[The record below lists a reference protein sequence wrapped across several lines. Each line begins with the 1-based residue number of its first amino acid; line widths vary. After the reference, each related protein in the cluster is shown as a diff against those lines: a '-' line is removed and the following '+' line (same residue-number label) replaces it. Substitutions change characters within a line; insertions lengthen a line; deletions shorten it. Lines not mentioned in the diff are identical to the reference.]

1 MLGTAAGGEEEGTTA
16 NRVGQSCWWG
26 ALSGEVSTLSRWVSE
41 FAGSRVGEGQYQG
54 IGVFLAL

>member
-1 MLGTAAGGEEEGTTA
+1 VGRKRAPLLIGWVRAVGGEHC
-16 NRVGQSCWWG
+16 R
-26 ALSGEVSTLSRWVSE
+26 GEVSTLSRWVSE

>member
-26 ALSGEVSTLSRWVSE
+26 ALSGGGEHAVE
-41 FAGSRVGEGQYQG
+41 VGE
-54 IGVFLAL
+54 